1 MESNRKEALRFKR
14 QVKAIDAQLNVNKRQ
29 VEGIFKMR
37 RRSDSPVSVRK
48 HINDYH
54 RTKILRLRNDLTAL
68 KQRSR
73 AIIKMK
79 LSNSPE
85 QPRKPLTQLLKK
97 VP

>member
-1 MESNRKEALRFKR
+1 M
-14 QVKAIDAQLNVNKRQ
+14 
-29 VEGIFKMR
+29 
-37 RRSDSPVSVRK
+37 SVRK

-85 QPRKPLTQLLKK
+85 QPRKPLSQLLKK

>member
-1 MESNRKEALRFKR
+1 M
-14 QVKAIDAQLNVNKRQ
+14 
-29 VEGIFKMR
+29 
-37 RRSDSPVSVRK
+37 SVRK
-48 HINDYH
+48 HINQYH

-85 QPRKPLTQLLKK
+85 QTRKPLSQLLKK
-97 VP
+97 VPRAAKITPPSVFHQPIFKSELK